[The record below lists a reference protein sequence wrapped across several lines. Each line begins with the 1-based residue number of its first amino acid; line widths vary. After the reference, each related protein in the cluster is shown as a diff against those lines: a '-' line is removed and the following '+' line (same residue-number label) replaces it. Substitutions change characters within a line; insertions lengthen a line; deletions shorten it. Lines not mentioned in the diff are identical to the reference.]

1 MDPRRGGQAAAAL
14 HLTHQQYNADI
25 PARTAVRTQL
35 SFTELG
41 GSTTESLATHQVTGP
56 PSPPAER
63 AVHVVCDTPAS
74 QIHPSTIKDGS
85 TPQAPSSASRSASP
99 DKARTCPSLLGRS
112 GTTTMPSGAC
122 RKWARVRLSWHEREA
137 AQGLRGGC
145 FPARIPVENE
155 GGEGWDLNS
164 LTHRRA

>member
-35 SFTELG
+35 FSSEYG
-41 GSTTESLATHQVTGP
+41 GSTTESLATHQVTSP

-85 TPQAPSSASRSASP
+85 TPHH
-99 DKARTCPSLLGRS
+99 
-112 GTTTMPSGAC
+112 TTTLITTPHGTRILYPTAT
-122 RKWARVRLSWHEREA
+122 VLS
-137 AQGLRGGC
+137 
-145 FPARIPVENE
+145 
-155 GGEGWDLNS
+155 
-164 LTHRRA
+164 